1 MVYTRFRSHS
11 KAVGLTN
18 GLFGQRRPHS
28 LGRTVLPNLDP
39 FQVYSMSVVAF
50 GFGSFGDIV
59 TLLQIIVGTCKLLND
74 CYDATA
80 QRQET
85 IEYLFAFSNALRCLS
100 PLCASSETH
109 GIQKATSQLPA
120 ATINAIRHSV
130 DKCAQEIQRF
140 HARVQTAAPPVDAR
154 STTGSVARIRES
166 VHWSLSLNAE
176 SVRLRR
182 ILGEQKGLID
192 TILAAQMTQYVAS
205 VHVYLVSHYLI
216 QKHAHLCRARGSASD
231 HGIQPYDRPSQHRW
245 HNTH

>member
-1 MVYTRFRSHS
+1 
-11 KAVGLTN
+11 
-18 GLFGQRRPHS
+18 
-28 LGRTVLPNLDP
+28 
-39 FQVYSMSVVAF
+39 MSVVAF
-50 GFGSFGDIV
+50 GFGSFGDIA

-85 IEYLFAFSNALRCLS
+85 IEYLFAFSNALKCLS
-100 PLCASSETH
+100 PLCTSGETRVKP
-109 GIQKATSQLPA
+109 GPQLPV

-140 HARVQTAAPPVDAR
+140 HARARTAAPPVDAHPT
-154 STTGSVARIRES
+154 TTGSVARIRES
-166 VHWSLSLNAE
+166 LRWSLSLNAE

-192 TILAAQMTQYVAS
+192 TILAAQMTQYVAFF
-205 VHVYLVSHYLI
+205 HIYLVSHHPI
-216 QKHAHLCRARGSASD
+216 QKHAHSCRARGSTSD
-231 HGIQPYDRPSQHRW
+231 RGMQPYDRPSQHRW